1 MQTEALKT
9 ESSLKDIPLNFFIG
23 LMERG
28 MIPDFAIRYGIKKL
42 LRERLKESARAI
54 QLAGSH
60 DHYLASYTDQLN
72 RSPLAIM
79 TKEANEQHYEVPTEY
94 FDHALGVHKKYSCC
108 YFDETTKTLGEA
120 EQKALDLS
128 IEFAG
133 VENGM
138 SILEFGCGWGSL
150 SLELARRFPDSK
162 IISVS
167 NSRTQKKY
175 IDDMAKSRGL
185 KNLEVRTLNLALEE
199 NYDFGELKFD
209 RIMTIEMME
218 HLRNYKRFF
227 KLVEPLL
234 KPEGKMFIHI
244 FTHKD
249 TPYFYETEGADNWM
263 GKYFFSGGQ
272 MPSVHLFENVQSQFK
287 VENLRTWNGNHYSK
301 TLEAWLEQGDLHF
314 DKINP
319 HFEKTYG
326 KKNAWLWF
334 NRWRVFYM
342 ACSELFKY
350 NNGEEWFVTH
360 YLLSKRPGS
369 EPRGEQ

>member
-1 MQTEALKT
+1 MQTEALNT
-9 ESSLKDIPLNFFIG
+9 QSSLKDIPLNFFIA

-28 MIPDFAIRYGIKKL
+28 LIPDFAIRSGIKKL
-42 LRERLKESARAI
+42 LKERLNESAVAV
-54 QLAGSH
+54 QKAGSH
-60 DHYLASYTDQLN
+60 DLYMASYMEQLN

-79 TKEANEQHYEVPTEY
+79 TKEANQQHYEVPTEY
-94 FDHALGVHKKYSCC
+94 FDFALGIHKKYSCC
-108 YFDETTKTLGEA
+108 YFDETTRTLGEA

-128 IEFAG
+128 IEFAQ

-150 SLELARRFPDSK
+150 SLELARRFPDSR

-175 IDDMAKSRGL
+175 IDEMAKARGL
-185 KNLEVRTLNLALEE
+185 SNLEVRTLNLGLEE
-199 NYDFGELKFD
+199 NYDFDGLRFD

-227 KLVEPLL
+227 ELVEPLL
-234 KPEGKMFIHI
+234 KDDGKMFIHI

-272 MPSVHLFENVQSQFK
+272 MPSVHLFEKIQPALT
-287 VENLRTWNGNHYSK
+287 VEKLRTWNGNHYSK
-301 TLEAWLEQGDLHF
+301 TLEAWLEQGDLNF

-334 NRWRVFYM
+334 NRWRVFYL

-350 NNGEEWFVTH
+350 NGGEEWFVTH
-360 YLLSKRPGS
+360 YLLSKRTKK
-369 EPRGEQ
+369 